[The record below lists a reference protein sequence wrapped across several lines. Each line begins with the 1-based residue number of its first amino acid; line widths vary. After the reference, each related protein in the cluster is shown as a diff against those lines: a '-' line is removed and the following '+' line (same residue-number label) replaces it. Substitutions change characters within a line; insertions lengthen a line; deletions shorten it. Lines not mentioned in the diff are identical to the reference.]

1 MPAQLPSEPG
11 TNECGKPT
19 HGMFRKPKAEE
30 NPPDF
35 GGAVWPCL
43 TLTLTSGAH
52 SCALD
57 IRSFSSAPSKLESPQ
72 TATWHDM
79 LLVLLAV
86 GCHVDS
92 LRRWRTPLRFA
103 SSIRVGS
110 SSLRSEAFR
119 LSRDLWKLLASKKA
133 PTGRKRAWKLSC
145 TLASLVC
152 WGSHRIIECRSV
164 LIASW
169 SSVKTELQSL
179 IQNAQICPW
188 TEEPAKDC

>member
-92 LRRWRTPLRFA
+92 PRRWRTPLRFA

-119 LSRDLWKLLASKKA
+119 LSRDLWKLLASKKRPQGEKGHENWVA
-133 PTGRKRAWKLSC
+133 PCITCLLRQSQNYRVPIGAHRFLIQRENGAAITHSKRADLPMDRGAC
-145 TLASLVC
+145 
-152 WGSHRIIECRSV
+152 
-164 LIASW
+164 
-169 SSVKTELQSL
+169 
-179 IQNAQICPW
+179 
-188 TEEPAKDC
+188 